1 MFSAASECMAWP
13 TRTALGSSVRGP
25 LITAYVVVQETGEW
39 SDIFGSDPQGY
50 IIVAPGGR
58 MMALMTASG
67 RTRASSEADTTALYK
82 SMMAY
87 TGKVS
92 VDGEKFVTT
101 VDMAWDPSWLGT
113 EQTRYYSLDGDK
125 LRIRTAPHDHPSYP
139 GRKILGHLEWK
150 REA

>member
-1 MFSAASECMAWP
+1 MSNQD
-13 TRTALGSSVRGP
+13 GSK
-25 LITAYVVVQETGEW
+25 LIGTWRLLTAYIVIQETGERRE
-39 SDIFGSDPQGY
+39 IFGDDPQGC

-58 MMALMTASG
+58 MMSLMTSG
-67 RTRASSEADTTALYK
+67 SRTRASSEADTTALYK

-92 VDGEKFVTT
+92 ADHEKFTT
-101 VDMAWDPSWLGT
+101 RVDMAWDPSWLGT
-113 EQTRYYSLDGDK
+113 EQTRYYTLDGDK

-139 GRKILGHLEWK
+139 GHKIVGHLEWE